1 MDCWPVVGASVE
13 TFGILVVPTLTA
25 SPGSLTGASVPEAL
39 LGTEASGVRTVAAL
53 VNTTKPPLLAVAA
66 GVMAL
71 GWPGVA
77 AAGVTLFTTVRA
89 ASEILVGGAAGLS
102 VTMGACGWVG
112 TGLTVGLDIAV
123 TATAGVTIAAVG
135 FAGVGASV
143 GLAFLPASSV
153 GGAPVAPPV
162 VGLLPVVTANDGTFP
177 DVLPSVGTTAIAGV
191 TEAASFDTEVAL

>member
-1 MDCWPVVGASVE
+1 MACWPVVGASVE

-25 SPGSLTGASVPEAL
+25 SPGSLTGAVPEAL

-53 VNTTKPPLLAVAA
+53 VNTTKSPLLAVAA
-66 GVMAL
+66 GVMVL

-77 AAGVTLFTTVRA
+77 AAGVAPFTTVRA
-89 ASEILVGGAAGLS
+89 APEMLVVGAAGLS
-102 VTMGACGWVG
+102 VTVGACGWVG
-112 TGLTVGLDIAV
+112 TGWTVGLDVAV
-123 TATAGVTIAAVG
+123 TATAGVMIAAVG

-143 GLAFLPASSV
+143 GLVCLPASSV

-162 VGLLPVVTANDGTFP
+162 VGLLPVVTANDCTFP
-177 DVLPSVGTTAIAGV
+177 DVLPRVGTTTTAGV